1 MNIQY
6 ITDSKG
12 IKNSVILPYNEWLN
26 IIKVLKKDS
35 NNQLLEEITVGLKQ
49 VKQIRSGKLPKKTFN
64 QLLNEK

>member
-6 ITDSKG
+6 ITDLKG
-12 IKNSVILPYNEWLN
+12 TKKSVILPYTEWLKIN
-26 IIKVLKKDS
+26 KVLKKDS

>member
-12 IKNSVILPYNEWLN
+12 TKNSVILPYIEWLK